1 MAGDNR
7 SWTDWVGKRVLHCS
21 RNPSAYVANAVASGI
36 VDSTV
41 RSMNYLI
48 QKPGDVGVETYSLN
62 GLRVA
67 VASGEVQLDWQARN
81 NGREMTVRE
90 ALSTCYE
97 CGREISSLA
106 AACPSCGAPLSA
118 AQPSLGSTTAT
129 ASSAL
134 DFHVAREGKRFGP
147 YTEVAARNYLA
158 EGRIQ
163 ADDLCWRPGMDTW
176 LPVSHVLQLAPTI
189 AVSESLRYSP
199 NSNRLC

>member
-1 MAGDNR
+1 
-7 SWTDWVGKRVLHCS
+7 
-21 RNPSAYVANAVASGI
+21 
-36 VDSTV
+36 
-41 RSMNYLI
+41 MNYLV
-48 QKPGDVGVETYSLN
+48 QNPGDVGVKTYSLVD
-62 GLRVA
+62 LRVA
-67 VASGEVQLDWQARN
+67 VASGEVQLDCQARH
-81 NGREMTVRE
+81 NGKQMTVLE
-90 ALSTCYE
+90 ALKAASTCYE
-97 CGREISSLA
+97 CYECGKEITSLA

>member
-1 MAGDNR
+1 M
-7 SWTDWVGKRVLHCS
+7 GKRGVHWS
-21 RNPSAYVANAVASGI
+21 RNASAYVANGI
-36 VDSTV
+36 VDTPV
-41 RSMNYLI
+41 RSMNYII
-48 QKPGDVGVETYSLN
+48 QKPGDSSFETYSLEK
-62 GLRVA
+62 LRVA

-81 NGREMTVRE
+81 KGKEITVRE

-97 CGREISSLA
+97 CGKEISSLA
-106 AACPSCGAPLSA
+106 TACPSCGAPLRA
-118 AQPSLGSTTAT
+118 AQTSLGSTTAT

-158 EGRIQ
+158 DGRIQ